1 MADAPTKSFARSR
14 TARTVELLTVRS
26 RCDFFKFP
34 GNTMSSQLRNQSK
47 SPLQD
52 LADFRASLWKT
63 LAKNAKNL
71 TGSRVVQALR
81 EVSDDIYH
89 AGIDNAY
96 TTTKVRDPQ
105 NLADAWDL
113 TWLTA
118 LNVKLLHMHKPRS
131 NRKRAP

>member
-1 MADAPTKSFARSR
+1 MSSRSR
-14 TARTVELLTVRS
+14 NKS
-26 RCDFFKFP
+26 KNP
-34 GNTMSSQLRNQSK
+34 LR
-47 SPLQD
+47 D

-63 LAKNAKNL
+63 LAKNANGL
-71 TGSRVVQALR
+71 SGPQVVRALR

-89 AGIDNAY
+89 AGIDGAY

-118 LNVKLLHMHKPRS
+118 LSVGLLHLQKARSRPRQRRQGRNS
-131 NRKRAP
+131 ATPLDEVPGTAIARRR

>member
-1 MADAPTKSFARSR
+1 
-14 TARTVELLTVRS
+14 
-26 RCDFFKFP
+26 
-34 GNTMSSQLRNQSK
+34 MSSQLHKQSK

-71 TGSRVVQALR
+71 TSLQVVQALR

-89 AGIDNAY
+89 AGIDSAY

-118 LNVKLLHMHKPRS
+118 LNVKLLHMHKSKSR
-131 NRKRAP
+131 RKRSL